1 MNISHI
7 VNTDLYPFD
16 DPGGGTYKAL
26 ILECR
31 EQLEKTGCCLLPNF
45 LNPVALENAKQEA
58 IELASSGFQMNHYFA
73 YDDVDDESLLRN
85 LQFLPMDHPRRFR
98 SLTKIR
104 FVARDLIG
112 RANPI
117 QLVHDWPKM
126 CSFLQ
131 DILQGSEIFRNECP
145 LSSCVF
151 TVAERGELQD
161 WHFDGNEFIVTV
173 MLEDSNEGGHF
184 EFVRG
189 LRDADKGD
197 NFESIAEVINGKY
210 PAIERPVIKP
220 GTLTVFRGKY
230 SFHRASAVE
239 DEGRRIMAVLSY
251 ETEPGKTGTDDYL
264 KLFYNRTRS
273 EAIDYPTPTDSKK
286 VEKSVPKRGTG

>member
-112 RANPI
+112 HANPI

-189 LRDADKGD
+189 LRDAEKGD
-197 NFESIAEVINGKY
+197 NFESISEVINGKY

-220 GTLTVFRGKY
+220 GTLTVFCGKY
-230 SFHRASAVE
+230 NFHRASAVE
-239 DEGRRIMAVLSY
+239 GDGRRIMAVLSY
-251 ETEPGKTGTDDYL
+251 ETEPGKTGTDEYL
-264 KLFYNRTRS
+264 KLFYNRTLL
-273 EAIDYPTPTDSKK
+273 DVVGYPTPRDN
-286 VEKSVPKRGTG
+286 